1 MKIEMEFELQDE
13 PKQLFDKFVEADRDG
28 HLFKKLP
35 NVKGFKQIE
44 LKKLS
49 DGKIFFR
56 NFAEGKAPIPA
67 VVQSFIFPNM
77 LVWEFY
83 GERDHKKLTIDWQIK
98 PSYFQNNI
106 HAKGKWQ
113 FKKAKSNGSAIMHLD
128 LEIRISIPIFGKLL
142 EQVVAGHT
150 KENMTLYIHML
161 EKEIYK
167 DKKDGKH
174 KKDKIL
180 PV

>member
-1 MKIEMEFELQDE
+1 MKLEMDFELHDE
-13 PKQLFDKFVEADRDG
+13 PKQVFEKFVEADRDG
-28 HLFKKLP
+28 HLFMKLP
-35 NVKGFKQIE
+35 NVKGFRQIE

-49 DGKIFFR
+49 DHKFYFR
-56 NFAEGKAPIPA
+56 NHAEGKAPIPV

-77 LVWEFY
+77 LVWEFF

-98 PSYFQNNI
+98 PGFFEKNV

-113 FKKAKSNGSAIMHLD
+113 FTKAKHNGSTIMHLD
-128 LEIRISIPIFGKLL
+128 LDIRITIPIFGKLL

-161 EKEIYK
+161 QKEMYK
-167 DKKDGKH
+167 AQKDGKH